1 MYMARNTLR
10 DMRLKKF
17 ISLLAALILCAVL
30 ISPAYAVVSQSDSFY
45 VADYANVLSNTT
57 EEMIINYNGALEQQ
71 CQGAQIVVVTVD
83 YLDGMYCDEYAYK
96 LFNDWGVGSADY
108 SNGMLLLLAVQENK
122 CWLAYGLGLN
132 SQLGSDEVDELLE
145 DYFYDNFDTGK
156 YDDAVTELFMEL
168 LDWYDERYDSST
180 ATAGDPVSNAPQNQ
194 YYNYNDNYYYYGPR
208 VSLSDIIDILF
219 VVAFIIIFISGSRR
233 GRGGRGGRG
242 GGGGSWLPWMLYFN
256 SRSRNHRPFNDH
268 DDWPPR
274 GGGFGGGSGG
284 FGGGFGGGSG
294 GFGGGFGGGSG
305 HGGGGFSGGG
315 GGRR

>member
-1 MYMARNTLR
+1 MKH
-10 DMRLKKF
+10 KKF
-17 ISLLAALILCAVL
+17 ISGLAALIFCAMLV
-30 ISPAYAVVSQSDSFY
+30 SPADAFVSQSESFY

-83 YLDGMYCDEYAYK
+83 YLDGMYSDEYAYK

-108 SNGMLLLLAVQENK
+108 NNGMLLLLAVQENK

-132 SQLGSDEVDELLE
+132 SQLSTSDVDELLE
-145 DYFYDNFDTGK
+145 NYFYDNFDAGK
-156 YDDAVTELFMEL
+156 YDEAVTELFMEL

-180 ATAGDPVSNAPQNQ
+180 ATAGEPIGSNQPQE
-194 YYNYNDNYYYYGPR
+194 YYGNYYYRPAI
-208 VSLSDIIDILF
+208 SFSDIIGTLI
-219 VVAFIIIFISGSRR
+219 VIAIIISFFSGRR

-242 GGGGSWLPWMLYFN
+242 GGGSWLPWLLYFN
-256 SRSRNHRPFNDH
+256 SRSRNRRPPNDR

-274 GGGFGGGSGG
+274 GGGFGGGFGGGSGG

>member
-1 MYMARNTLR
+1 MKY
-10 DMRLKKF
+10 KKF
-17 ISLLAALILCAVL
+17 ISGLAALMLCALL
-30 ISPAYAVVSQSDSFY
+30 ISPAQAVVSQSESFY
-45 VADYANVLSNTT
+45 VADYANVLSNAT
-57 EEMIINYNGALEQQ
+57 EEMIISYNGALEQQ

-83 YLDGMYCDEYAYK
+83 YLDGMYSDEYAYK

-108 SNGMLLLLAVQENK
+108 NNGMLLLLAVQENK

-132 SQLGSDEVDELLE
+132 SQLSTNDVDELLE
-145 DYFYDNFDTGK
+145 DYFYDSFDAGK
-156 YDDAVTELFMEL
+156 YDEAVTELFMEL

-180 ATAGDPVSNAPQNQ
+180 ATAGEPVGNNQPQQ
-194 YYNYNDNYYYYGPR
+194 YYNNYYYRPAI
-208 VSLSDIIDILF
+208 SFSDIISAL
-219 VVAFIIIFISGSRR
+219 IIIAIIISFFSGRR
-233 GRGGRGGRG
+233 GRGGHGGR
-242 GGGGSWLPWMLYFN
+242 GGGGSWLPWLLYFN
-256 SRSRNHRPFNDH
+256 SRNRNHRPPNDR

-305 HGGGGFSGGG
+305 RGGGGFSGGG